1 MEAEEA
7 WDLFRS
13 SASADLRK
21 SASVAGQLDTMA
33 AQIQDIQTGVDRIT
47 KLIPQFMGDDA
58 AISDANANAV
68 PPENPLEGFAGDMGG
83 DDMGGEMPDEGGMPE
98 EGAEE
103 EPSEENDMDKA
114 DEDGQT
120 NEIGTSEDIPEEDDD
135 RSVGEILGIPEDMP
149 EDDGSEPVEDVGEDA
164 NAPEEMPEMAEAEV
178 EEEIPPEAP
187 EMGDGGDL
195 NDIYAQILALLVQAV
210 SKANDSGDAE
220 ALAGIQK
227 SAGTINQAF
236 GEMCPYLDSVLGT
249 DHFTKSFAEVNGMS
263 DDMEKCGSNTEGG
276 LEKSI
281 TGAET
286 PDDMIEK
293 SEDAPAEFTDA
304 SADATMEKS
313 AETKMH
319 DVEDEKGAEPEK
331 QDGPKLGP
339 NDMSKS
345 SHLMSFRDML
355 EKGCTNA
362 RVEDELE
369 KDSIGDTLDEHI
381 ETGKKLEDAGISDDK
396 MEDMHKSGGAPYSE
410 TKDFLDDLDSRNAK
424 LREKLNRS
432 KKDGSDMEKSA
443 DPNMPDVPE
452 VGEDKSVS
460 GTASENAP
468 DVPEPGTDMSVTG
481 SASTGV
487 KPVIDPG
494 SESSL
499 EKSDAGTITQQG
511 ECDGA
516 LSKSIPGKSI
526 PSIRD
531 MMNKSY
537 NNSRPDAISSAN
549 GDVTTPEFGAPTLHK
564 SAQQERVRMGPGV
577 DPHEVTKA
585 DWERYNL
592 FKARGRF

>member
-103 EPSEENDMDKA
+103 EPSEESDMDKA

-210 SKANDSGDAE
+210 SKANDSGNME

-236 GEMCPYLDSVLGT
+236 GEMCPYLDSVMGT
-249 DHFTKSFAEVNGMS
+249 DYFTKSFAEVNGMS

-281 TGAET
+281 TGAEA

-345 SHLMSFRDML
+345 SHLMSFKDML

-396 MEDMHKSGGAPYSE
+396 MEDMK
-410 TKDFLDDLDSRNAK
+410 
-424 LREKLNRS
+424 
-432 KKDGSDMEKSA
+432 KSA

-468 DVPEPGTDMSVTG
+468 DVPETGTDMSVTG

-499 EKSDAGTITQQG
+499 EKSDAGTVTQQG

-516 LSKSIPGKSI
+516 LSKSIPGKAI

-537 NNSRPDAISSAN
+537 NSSRPDAISSAN